1 MKKALFLTLGLGAVL
16 GLASCSDDQN
26 KSTMTYNVQSYNL
39 VTSVDGSK
47 DPVVAA
53 STYKFDFDMMNTTA
67 TVGTEITGLG
77 LGANV
82 SFVTGSIPYTGGFY
96 YGEDGMLRELI
107 KMESFKQGS
116 IYNMEVQLFTPAN
129 VAPEVNGAPK
139 ISMPA
144 MGRYLVMNYQS
155 GDNTKV
161 RTFWSDVTF
170 CGTTTTTYQMKGV
183 DKQFSNKDMKYR
195 VVMDLQN
202 KKATVVFYDAKF
214 AEEMPMSISAIELA
228 NLDLTFTQNGYTIE
242 GKNVTPSTYEG
253 DTKVPNTSYVFDN
266 FSLVTVGELTSTTI
280 NYEVAGMYKG
290 SFEGSYIAKPR
301 ADQQ

>member
-67 TVGTEITGLG
+67 TVGTDITGLG
-77 LGANV
+77 SSV

-107 KMESFKQGS
+107 KMESFKQSS

-129 VAPEVNGAPK
+129 VTPEVNGAPK

-170 CGTTTTTYQMKGV
+170 CGTTTTTYQMKGA

-280 NYEVAGMYKG
+280 NYEVAGKYNG
-290 SFEGSYIAKPR
+290 RFEGSYIAKPR

>member
-77 LGANV
+77 STV

-129 VAPEVNGAPK
+129 VAPEVIGAPK

-170 CGTTTTTYQMKGV
+170 CGTTTTTYQWEGA

-214 AEEMPMSISAIELA
+214 AEEMKVSLAAIELA
-228 NLDLTFTQNGYTIE
+228 DLDLTFTQNGYTIE
-242 GKNVTPSTYEG
+242 GKNITPSSYDNG
-253 DTKVPNTSYVFDN
+253 TKVPFPSYVFDN

-280 NYEVAGMYKG
+280 DYEVAGIYKG
-290 SFEGSYIAKPR
+290 HFDGSYIAKPR

>member
-77 LGANV
+77 SSV

-170 CGTTTTTYQMKGV
+170 CGTTTTTYQWEGAV
-183 DKQFSNKDMKYR
+183 KQFSNKDMKYR

-214 AEEMPMSISAIELA
+214 AEEMKTSLVAIELA
-228 NLDLTFTQNGYTIE
+228 DLDLTFTQNGYTIE
-242 GKNVTPSTYEG
+242 GKNITPSSYDNG
-253 DTKVPNTSYVFDN
+253 TKVPYPGFVFDN

-280 NYEVAGMYKG
+280 NYEVAGKYNG
-290 SFEGSYIAKPR
+290 RFEGSYIAKPR